1 MAGSSG
7 MGETVTRSL
16 ADAEELAPALQGRAV
31 LSKGTVRVKLQGY
44 GAVWPVAWTK
54 LVRFYFRG

>member
-1 MAGSSG
+1 

-16 ADAEELAPALQGRAV
+16 ADAEEMAPALQGRAV

-44 GAVWPVAWTK
+44 GAVWPVARTK